1 MESHGGLNLTC
12 VRGSA
17 RLRRHFSC
25 ALKNPKELALEEGPR
40 QLTQQMQRLGD
51 RSEPD
56 VPTEWKKVHVAGA

>member
-25 ALKNPKELALEEGPR
+25 ALKNAKELALEEGPR
-40 QLTQQMQRLGD
+40 QLT
-51 RSEPD
+51 
-56 VPTEWKKVHVAGA
+56 